1 MTTEEKLVRDNADI
15 IRLCAIDFMN
25 ERHMPYSVYYEDV
38 LQEAVIGFLKWHRKM
53 EAGAFG
59 STPAVHKYL
68 RTSVR
73 YHLYNQF
80 IHQHGIHRNPKKKC
94 DIMIEDT
101 PNPDLFTEIEIR
113 AHNVDDDIVSTMD
126 IARWVS
132 TLTPQDRLVV
142 QMILGGYKPKD
153 IESRQNMKASQYQW
167 QKRRIG
173 KSYRAYFGEAG

>member
-1 MTTEEKLVRDNADI
+1 MTTEEKLVRDNANI

-94 DIMIEDT
+94 DIKLVGDDSMDVCGKT
-101 PNPDLFTEIEIR
+101 PLNMEEEIILHIDL
-113 AHNVDDDIVSTMD
+113 DKWM
-126 IARWVS
+126 S

>member
-1 MTTEEKLVRDNADI
+1 MTTEEKLVRDNANI

-38 LQEAVIGFLKWHRKM
+38 LQEAIIGFLKWHRKM

-59 STPAVHKYL
+59 STPAMHKYL

-94 DIMIEDT
+94 NIK
-101 PNPDLFTEIEIR
+101 L
-113 AHNVDDDIVSTMD
+113 VDDDSVD
-126 IARWVS
+126 IDGKTPWDMEEEIILHIDLDKWMS
-132 TLTPQDRLVV
+132 TLTPQDRLAV
-142 QMILGGYKPKD
+142 QMILKGYPPRD
-153 IESRQNMKASQYQW
+153 IESRQNMTTGQYQW